1 MWRLPKR
8 RFRMELKTE
17 IEKGLSQ
24 LQTLRDEIRVK
35 LHLGGMDVKDEW
47 NKLEPY
53 VLDVEK
59 KASDITEATREA
71 LDEAL
76 GKLKKLRSSLS

>member
-1 MWRLPKR
+1 MGQ
-8 RFRMELKTE
+8 MTSELKTE
-17 IEKGLSQ
+17 IEKGLSE

-47 NKLEPY
+47 NRLEPY

-59 KASDITEATREA
+59 KASDISEATREA

>member
-1 MWRLPKR
+1 MGQTTT
-8 RFRMELKTE
+8 ELKNE

-47 NKLEPY
+47 NKIEPY
-53 VLDVEK
+53 VLDAEK
-59 KASDITEATREA
+59 KASEVSEATKTA
-71 LDEAL
+71 VQDAV